1 MTCNAICPG
10 WVLTPLV
17 QKQIDDRA
25 AHEGIEAAQAK
36 YEVLAEKQPSH
47 EFVTPEQL
55 GAFAIFLCSDA
66 ASQIRGQALSDGRRL
81 DRSVTVPI
89 GGHAERSPP
98 PKPSRHPERRRVVHL
113 GLYRDRLRRA
123 HRG

>member
-1 MTCNAICPG
+1 MASKHGIVGLTKVVALETATTGVTCNAICPG

-36 YEVLAEKQPSH
+36 DETAGRKAALARV
-47 EFVTPEQL
+47 VTPEQL

-66 ASQIRGQALSDGRRL
+66 ASQIRGQALAMDGGW
-81 DRSVTVPI
+81 T
-89 GGHAERSPP
+89 AQ
-98 PKPSRHPERRRVVHL
+98 
-113 GLYRDRLRRA
+113 
-123 HRG
+123 